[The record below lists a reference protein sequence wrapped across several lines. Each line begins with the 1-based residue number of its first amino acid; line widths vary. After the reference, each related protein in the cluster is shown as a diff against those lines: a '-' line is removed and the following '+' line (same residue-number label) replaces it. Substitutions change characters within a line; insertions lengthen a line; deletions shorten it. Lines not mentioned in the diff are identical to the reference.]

1 MGNIMDIDI
10 LKVLREILVRIPVVF
25 FALGLHEWAHAFVA
39 VKLGDDTPKKLKRL
53 TPNPLKHIDPV
64 GMVVFFVFGFG
75 WSRPIPINPIRFKN
89 KFWNILAISLAGPI
103 FSLLLAF
110 ITGVIFYGLGFFQY
124 SYFFNINASDSN
136 FIIMYLADL
145 MGYFMIVNF
154 IIFIFNLL
162 PFMPLDVSKIWMAF
176 LTSKHMKNVIKY
188 QIYGIL
194 ILLILIILGAVSLFM
209 DPIIKDFQN
218 SIIKLFDWLK

>member
-1 MGNIMDIDI
+1 MDIDI